1 MAENKTKA
9 TKASV
14 KSFLDSVENESK
26 RRDCKKIAR
35 LFAEVTGEKPVMWG
49 ESIVGFGKY
58 HYKYESGR
66 EGDFFLAGFSPRVQN
81 ISIYLMPGYGFMPE
95 LRKKLGKIK
104 EGKGCIYIKSIEDIN
119 MEILKKLAEESVK
132 FMRKHYP

>member
-1 MAENKTKA
+1 MAENKTRPIK
-9 TKASV
+9 KSV
-14 KSFLDSVENESK
+14 KAFIDSVEEIPK
-26 RRDCKKIAR
+26 RNGCKRIAS
-35 LFAEVTGEKPVMWG
+35 LFSEVTGEKPVMWG
-49 ESIVGFGKY
+49 EDIVGFGKY

-66 EGDFFLAGFSPRVQN
+66 EGDFFLAGFSPRKQN

-119 MEILKKLAEESVK
+119 LDILKKLAEESVK
-132 FMRKHYP
+132 YMRKQYP